1 MKNNKDIMFV
11 KEKVNKKGE
20 TSFELHCSYKDPF
33 TKEYKQKVQ
42 TYLVPSDLRTKK
54 EIAEFRL
61 TCQLELKNEVDKIV
75 KGVLTNDGKKIYF
88 IDYATKWV
96 EDIIRYNKE
105 SYLHYSRCK
114 NSLPIFKE
122 KFGLLTL
129 EEMTL
134 PIIQNFC
141 DWLCERTYKKETIV
155 VKKSIRDVIKS
166 KGLTFDRTCRECG
179 ISDYTLCT
187 ALKVGNH
194 VDKTT
199 AKKICSYLEIN
210 FETYFNL
217 ISEVVQYS
225 KSANKYLKNM
235 LHCILA
241 QAVKERLI
249 PYNYASPE
257 YTKNVTGKVANKKQ
271 IFESIDEIHNFID
284 LVNQE
289 KDLRKRTAFLIGINL
304 GLRGAE
310 ISGLE
315 WKDIDF
321 DKQLISINKNTIYAG
336 KEFGIV
342 TKTTKTKSSK
352 RIIKVPNNLMHELT
366 EYRDW
371 WNIEKINHG
380 DLWAET
386 DRLFVQN
393 GGKDMSNQT
402 ISNWLKEFEI
412 KNNLKRVTLHG
423 LRHTNITMQITN
435 GVDIKTVSVRAGHN
449 DIQTTLNIYSHYT
462 AESDKKASDV
472 IDKLLCF

>member
-1 MKNNKDIMFV
+1 
-11 KEKVNKKGE
+11 
-20 TSFELHCSYKDPF
+20 
-33 TKEYKQKVQ
+33 
-42 TYLVPSDLRTKK
+42 
-54 EIAEFRL
+54 
-61 TCQLELKNEVDKIV
+61 
-75 KGVLTNDGKKIYF
+75 
-88 IDYATKWV
+88 
-96 EDIIRYNKE
+96 
-105 SYLHYSRCK
+105 
-114 NSLPIFKE
+114 
-122 KFGLLTL
+122 
-129 EEMTL
+129 
-134 PIIQNFC
+134 
-141 DWLCERTYKKETIV
+141 
-155 VKKSIRDVIKS
+155 
-166 KGLTFDRTCRECG
+166 
-179 ISDYTLCT
+179 
-187 ALKVGNH
+187 
-194 VDKTT
+194 
-199 AKKICSYLEIN
+199 
-210 FETYFNL
+210 
-217 ISEVVQYS
+217 
-225 KSANKYLKNM
+225 M